1 MQRTSLEEQD
11 RYLEVISVITQ
22 HLKHQGEDF
31 GKEVNEQIKLVE
43 KISEKIDHTSMN
55 LAKVDTRLGQ
65 LISEMDF
72 CKMWCVV
79 IVEVILIVVI
89 MCM

>member
-1 MQRTSLEEQD
+1 M
-11 RYLEVISVITQ
+11 
-22 HLKHQGEDF
+22 
-31 GKEVNEQIKLVE
+31 VE
-43 KISEKIDHTSMN
+43 KISDKIDHTAMGLS
-55 LAKVDTRLGQ
+55 KVDTRLGQ

-79 IVEVILIVVI
+79 VAEVILIIVI